1 MRRDYYTGRLTIYK
15 FCAKNLKGDFHIP
28 DQFYYTKEHE
38 WVHVEGANC
47 RIGVTDYA
55 QNSLHEIVYV
65 DLPKVGAKVA
75 KMQSLGTVESVK
87 AVADVYSP
95 ISGVVLEVNTGL
107 SDAPE
112 LVNKS
117 PYEKGWITIIRPD
130 DLKKDLPAL
139 MTPEAYR
146 DFVKKITE
154 KK

>member
-1 MRRDYYTGRLTIYK
+1 
-15 FCAKNLKGDFHIP
+15 LKGEFQVP
-28 DQFYYTKEHE
+28 AEFYYTKEHE
-38 WVHVEGANC
+38 WVKVEDDNC

-65 DLPKVGAKVA
+65 DLPKVGVKVA
-75 KMQSLGTVESVK
+75 QMQSLGTVESVK

-95 ISGVVLEVNTGL
+95 VSGIVLEVNSEL

-117 PYEKGWITIIRPD
+117 PYEKGWITIIKPD
-130 DLKKDLPAL
+130 DLKKELSTL
-139 MTPEAYR
+139 MRPDAYR

>member
-1 MRRDYYTGRLTIYK
+1 
-15 FCAKNLKGDFHIP
+15 LKGEFQVP
-28 DQFYYTKEHE
+28 AEFYYTKEHE
-38 WVHVEGANC
+38 WVRVEGTNC

-75 KMQSLGTVESVK
+75 QMQSLGTVESVK

-95 ISGVVLEVNTGL
+95 VSGVVLEVNSEL

-130 DLKKDLPAL
+130 DLKKDLASL
-139 MTPEAYR
+139 MRPDDYR

>member
-1 MRRDYYTGRLTIYK
+1 M
-15 FCAKNLKGDFHIP
+15 KGEFQIP
-28 DQFYYTKEHE
+28 AEFYYTKEHE
-38 WVHVEGANC
+38 WVHIESTNC

-65 DLPKVGAKVA
+65 DLPKVGAKVVQ
-75 KMQSLGTVESVK
+75 MQSLGTVESVK

-95 ISGVVLEVNTGL
+95 ISGVVLEINSEL

-130 DLKKDLPAL
+130 DLKKELSTL
-139 MTPEAYR
+139 MRPEDYR
-146 DFVKKITE
+146 DFVKKITD

>member
-1 MRRDYYTGRLTIYK
+1 M
-15 FCAKNLKGDFHIP
+15 KGEFQVP
-28 DQFYYTKEHE
+28 AEFYYTKEHE
-38 WVHVEGANC
+38 WVRIEGANC

-65 DLPKVGAKVA
+65 DLPKVGVRVA
-75 KMQSLGTVESVK
+75 QMQSLGTVESVK

-95 ISGVVLEVNTGL
+95 ISGVVLEINSEL

-117 PYEKGWITIIRPD
+117 PYERGWITIIQPD
-130 DLKKDLPAL
+130 DLTKDLPSL
-139 MTPEAYR
+139 MKPDAYR
-146 DFVKKITE
+146 EFVKKITD

>member
-1 MRRDYYTGRLTIYK
+1 MRPDYYTGRRTIYK
-15 FCAKNLKGDFHIP
+15 FRVHKLKSEFQIPAEFH
-28 DQFYYTKEHE
+28 YTKEHE
-38 WVHVEGANC
+38 WVHLEGANC

-55 QNSLHEIVYV
+55 QNSLHEVVYV
-65 DLPKVGAKVA
+65 DLPKVGAKVSQ
-75 KMQSLGTVESVK
+75 MQSLGTVESVK

-95 ISGVVLEVNTGL
+95 VSGVVLEVNGEL

-130 DLKKDLPAL
+130 DLKKELSTL
-139 MTPEAYR
+139 MRPEDYR
-146 DFVKKITE
+146 DFVKKITD

>member
-1 MRRDYYTGRLTIYK
+1 M
-15 FCAKNLKGDFHIP
+15 KGEFQVP
-28 DQFYYTKEHE
+28 AEFYYTKEHE
-38 WVHVEGANC
+38 WVRVEGDNC

-75 KMQSLGTVESVK
+75 QMQSLGTVESVK

-95 ISGVVLEVNTGL
+95 ISGVVLEINSEL

-130 DLKKDLPAL
+130 DLKKELSTL
-139 MTPEAYR
+139 MRPEGYR
-146 DFVKKITE
+146 DFVKKITD